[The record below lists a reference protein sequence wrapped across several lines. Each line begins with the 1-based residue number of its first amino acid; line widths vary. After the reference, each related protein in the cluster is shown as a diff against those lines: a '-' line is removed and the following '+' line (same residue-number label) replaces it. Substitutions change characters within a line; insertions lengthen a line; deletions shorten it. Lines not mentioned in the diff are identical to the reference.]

1 MSGRPSDSESSATAT
16 ALWSSGQHS
25 ATLVT
30 EPLSRPEPGQVAVRA
45 LHSAIS
51 RGTESLVYAGAVPD
65 SVSASMRAPFQEG
78 DFGGPVKY
86 GYLSV
91 GVVTA
96 VGDDQDTHLLGQRV
110 FCLYPHQDRYV
121 VPREA
126 VTLVPAGVPSVRAAL
141 AGVLEVA
148 INVVWDAIPRFG
160 DRIAVIGCGL
170 VGASVSM
177 VLSQFPLQRFTLVDP
192 APRCGDLATSLGAS
206 WETPEDLAGEF
217 DTVIHCS
224 GTGAGLAL
232 GLSVL
237 GYEGDIVEASWFGDS
252 SPQVPLGGDFHAKRL
267 SIRCSQVSA
276 VASSNRA
283 RRTHADRM
291 ALAMD
296 QLRRP
301 IYDDLITGR
310 SRFDQLPH
318 TLAQVSTGRRPGWCE
333 LIDYPSYP
341 ESEATCSA

>member
-1 MSGRPSDSESSATAT
+1 MTAT
-16 ALWSSGQHS
+16 ALWSSGQHTS
-25 ATLVT
+25 ALVT
-30 EPLSRPEPGQVAVRA
+30 ERLAPPAPGEVAVRA

-65 SVSASMRAPFQEG
+65 SVSASMKAPFQEG

-96 VGDDQDTHLLGQRV
+96 VGDQGDDDLLGQRV
-110 FCLYPHQDRYV
+110 FCLHPHQDRYV

-126 VTLVPAGVPSVRAAL
+126 VTPVPAAVPSTRAAL

-148 INVVWDAIPRFG
+148 INVVWDAAPALG

-170 VGASVSM
+170 VGASVAM

-192 APRCGDLATSLGAS
+192 SPSGEALAARLGAS
-206 WETPEDLAGEF
+206 WVDPQDLTGEF

-224 GTGAGLAL
+224 GTGEGLAL

-237 GYEGDIVEASWFGDS
+237 GYEGELVEASWFGQR
-252 SPQVPLGGDFHAKRL
+252 SPQVPLGGAFHAKRL
-267 SIRCSQVSA
+267 SIRCSQVSS
-276 VASSNRA
+276 VAASNRA

-296 QLRRP
+296 QLHRP
-301 IYDDLITGR
+301 IYDDLVTGR
-310 SRFDQLPH
+310 STFDRLPH
-318 TLAQVSTGRRPGWCE
+318 TLAQVCAGTRPGWCE
-333 LIDYPSYP
+333 LVDYPGYN
-341 ESEATCSA
+341 EIEATCSA